1 MKLDPPIG
9 VPRTYQDRV
18 ELLYPGEDAR
28 YEIAVSQIAE
38 IIAQNQST
46 HPEQPFRVA
55 LTGTWHVTPSP
66 GPYGWWLRT
75 WFKVTTYIKQRA
87 EKERENAE

>member
-1 MKLDPPIG
+1 MSLDPPIG

-18 ELLYPGEDAR
+18 ERLYPGEDAR
-28 YEIAVSQIAE
+28 YEIGVDKIAE
-38 IIAQNQST
+38 IIAQNRSER
-46 HPEQPFRVA
+46 PEQPFRVA
-55 LTGTWHVTPSP
+55 LTGTWHVTPMP
-66 GPYGWWLRT
+66 GLYGWWLRT